1 MAIYNVLV
9 DIVGTASVMV
19 EADNEAD
26 AEEVA
31 IEAVNDGEGEIDC
44 QLPTN
49 KLAGLQLRKMFP
61 RRIWPVD
68 FGLAYPHRTP
78 LPRTVLATYSGKCRH
93 MPHTQAKDCSYHALR
108 SILHS
113 EHPNLGSRI
122 SPVYRS
128 A

>member
-1 MAIYNVLV
+1 
-9 DIVGTASVMV
+9 MV

-68 FGLAYPHRTP
+68 FGLAYPQGRLFRGQSWRPTP
-78 LPRTVLATYSGKCRH
+78 ESAVTCHTLRPRIAPT
-93 MPHTQAKDCSYHALR
+93 MPSEAFCTQNIRILEAVFLR
-108 SILHS
+108 YIGVPEPLTRC
-113 EHPNLGSRI
+113 PDG
-122 SPVYRS
+122 